1 MNCIYEVDR
10 KEAYGV
16 EVSVICCFRNVEK
29 FINNSISSIIAQ
41 NSCPFEIL
49 LLDYASEDSSLDI
62 CVNLL
67 KNSNVPFK
75 LFKSDRNVGVPS
87 ARNFLI
93 KQSIANYI
101 AIHDADDH
109 MLPYRLAIQYNYM
122 INNPGIDIL
131 GSHAIKIGMNDEFI
145 GFMSY
150 PPRLHDDIVSMLC
163 GKVNPMIDPTIMM
176 KRLEFLSL
184 GLYSLLEK
192 ERLVQDF
199 DMWIRACMVGKKMGN
214 IQIPLI
220 SYRFNEN
227 GLTQQKKEDMIK
239 AHVYIQTKYK
249 AYLSKIKEQNV
260 KKQNSNT
267 SK

>member
-1 MNCIYEVDR
+1 MV
-10 KEAYGV
+10 
-16 EVSVICCFRNVEK
+16 
-29 FINNSISSIIAQ
+29 
-41 NSCPFEIL
+41 
-49 LLDYASEDSSLDI
+49 
-62 CVNLL
+62 
-67 KNSNVPFK
+67 
-75 LFKSDRNVGVPS
+75 
-87 ARNFLI
+87 
-93 KQSIANYI
+93 
-101 AIHDADDH
+101 
-109 MLPYRLAIQYNYM
+109 
-122 INNPGIDIL
+122 NNPGIDIL
-131 GSHAIKIGMNDEFI
+131 GSHAIKIGMNDEFM

-199 DMWIRACMVGKKMGN
+199 DMWIRACMVGKKLGN
-214 IQIPLI
+214 IQMPLI

>member
-1 MNCIYEVDR
+1 MNRIYEVER
-10 KEAYGV
+10 KDAYGV
-16 EVSVICCFRNVEK
+16 EVSVICCFRNVDK
-29 FINNSISSIIAQ
+29 FIANSISSVISQ
-41 NSCPFEIL
+41 KSCPFEIL
-49 LLDYASEDSSLDI
+49 LLDDESEDSSLNV
-62 CVNLL
+62 CLNLL
-67 KNSNVPFK
+67 RNNNVPFK
-75 LFKSDRNVGVPS
+75 LFKSEKNIGVPS

-93 KQSIANYI
+93 KQSSADYV
-101 AIHDADDH
+101 AIHDADDC
-109 MLPYRLAIQYNYM
+109 MLPYRLAIQYNYI
-122 INNPGIDIL
+122 INNPNIDIL

-145 GFMSY
+145 GFMNY

-176 KRLEFLSL
+176 KRVEFLSL

-199 DMWIRACMVGKKMGN
+199 DMWIRACMAGKKMEN

-239 AHVYIQTKYK
+239 AHVYIQAKYK
-249 AYLSKIKEQNV
+249 AYLSQIKEQNV